1 MASGEFPSGTK
12 FMYSLPAGCQIGKYL
27 AYLGHSHL
35 AVITVLLSSSSC
47 YPYLVTF
54 FCDKSLHLQ
63 KMPLDFASCAH
74 DLGTWSIVGFIG
86 KDQGAK
92 KVTVLAVLAMQLTY
106 SAATLEKKTHH
117 IQRMYLLLF
126 VCFLFVF

>member
-1 MASGEFPSGTK
+1 M
-12 FMYSLPAGCQIGKYL
+12 
-27 AYLGHSHL
+27 
-35 AVITVLLSSSSC
+35 
-47 YPYLVTF
+47 TF

-92 KVTVLAVLAMQLTY
+92 KVTVWAVLAMQLTY
-106 SAATLEKKTHH
+106 SAATLEKKTHY
-117 IQRMYLLLF
+117 ILLF
-126 VCFLFVF
+126 VCFLFVL